1 MPGAPPPPSEPD
13 AGRRLRHRSGGGP
26 DGPGGGARGGQH
38 HGQLPHSSAQPQG
51 LSAVLTHSRPLPN
64 RQCAAAV
71 PLHSGRPQARSLINS
86 FPPRTQKE
94 RWAPV
99 AVRSLEAGQRQDPL
113 VQRCFKSRRGRR
125 AWSPCKK
132 ERGDYGERSEGEV
145 EPDPPLCIGLN
156 SQLSNSHLA
165 ARRCLALRGHSKHIC
180 KVNECPP

>member
-1 MPGAPPPPSEPD
+1 MLPRPPPSRAQGAGCGTAVG
-13 AGRRLRHRSGGGP
+13 AGRMDQGAGRAGGSTTDSSPHR
-26 DGPGGGARGGQH
+26 
-38 HGQLPHSSAQPQG
+38 SAQPQG
-51 LSAVLTHSRPLPN
+51 LRAVLTHSRPLPS

-86 FPPRTQKE
+86 FPPGTQKE

-145 EPDPPLCIGLN
+145 ESDPPLCVGLN
-156 SQLSNSHLA
+156 SQLSNSHVA

-180 KVNECPP
+180 KVNECSP